1 MGGGGEA
8 SGKGILVTHPSSLS
22 WRAQAVRCLGE
33 CRFLSAP
40 GLCTFVASGHWVN
53 CSHVTFPVPQEGTNN
68 QSHAVQCSNR
78 LLLKLLGW
86 RYLSGSERT
95 LLCRGPVVS
104 SQHPYPVAPNGLQ
117 LQLHGSQHLW
127 PSQTPAGYPHPPP
140 HAHIIKNFFLIKT
153 NKQKNQSL
161 QPLPKHS

>member
-22 WRAQAVRCLGE
+22 CRAQAIRCLGE

-68 QSHAVQCSNR
+68 QSHAVQYSNC
-78 LLLKLLGW
+78 LLIKLLGLEISQW
-86 RYLSGSERT
+86 LRAYTALQRT
-95 LLCRGPVVS
+95 CGQFPAPIPGGPQWLAAPASWKPTPLAFSDTCRV
-104 SQHPYPVAPNGLQ
+104 
-117 LQLHGSQHLW
+117 
-127 PSQTPAGYPHPPP
+127 PSPTSTCTH
-140 HAHIIKNFFLIKT
+140 N
-153 NKQKNQSL
+153 
-161 QPLPKHS
+161 